1 MRRNRVVAL
10 ALVVMLIS
18 GLGALG
24 WMNRLELLLWAA
36 PRLNDLRNPVAP
48 NESIE
53 WPEGPATAAAPPD
66 ERPPNLIVILA
77 DDMGFN
83 DVSFYNG
90 GAADGSLQTPR
101 IDSIARDGVVFRNG
115 YAANAVCAPSRASIM
130 TGRYSTRFGFE
141 YTPFFKIG
149 ATIAEMMFE
158 QYPQPL
164 PPKVHHERLDELPDM
179 NQLGM
184 PSEEITIAELLQEV
198 GYYTAHIGKWHLGA
212 TDGMRPEDQ
221 GFVNSL
227 YMAGTAYLPED
238 SPEVVNAKQDFDVI
252 DRMVWATT
260 QYAAQFDGSHSFEPE
275 GYLTDYYTDEA
286 IRVIEANRNQPFFL
300 YLAHWGVHNP
310 LQAKRSDYDALS
322 HIEDHR
328 LRVYAAMILAL
339 DRGVGRVLDKL
350 EELGLDENT
359 LVIFTSDNGGAG
371 YLGLPDVNQPY
382 RGWKLTHFEGGT
394 HVPFFAK
401 WPARIAPGSVFEAP
415 VSHIDLLPTL
425 ATAAGARLPDD
436 RILDGVDLLPY
447 VVRGGEQ
454 LAGLEARPHE
464 TLFWRQGYLQTV
476 QHRDWKLITT
486 TRPHQRWLFDL
497 AADPTEQRNLAAER
511 PEVVATLEDLLARH
525 NATQAA
531 PLWPSVIEAPVLID
545 KTGAEP
551 YVEGDEYSYWP
562 N

>member
-10 ALVVMLIS
+10 VLVFVLVA
-18 GLGALG
+18 GVGTLG
-24 WMNRLELLLWAA
+24 WVNRLELLLWAA
-36 PRLNDLRNPVAP
+36 PRLNELRNPVAP
-48 NESIE
+48 NEPIE
-53 WPEGPATAAAPPD
+53 WPEGPATAAAPPS

-90 GAADGSLQTPR
+90 GAADGTLQTPH
-101 IDSIARDGVVFRNG
+101 IDSIARD
-115 YAANAVCAPSRASIM
+115 
-130 TGRYSTRFGFE
+130 
-141 YTPFFKIG
+141 
-149 ATIAEMMFE
+149 
-158 QYPQPL
+158 
-164 PPKVHHERLDELPDM
+164 
-179 NQLGM
+179 
-184 PSEEITIAELLQEV
+184 
-198 GYYTAHIGKWHLGA
+198 
-212 TDGMRPEDQ
+212 
-221 GFVNSL
+221 
-227 YMAGTAYLPED
+227 ED

-310 LQAKRSDYDALS
+310 LQARKSDYDALV

-359 LVIFTSDNGGAG
+359 LVVFTSDNGGAG
-371 YLGLPDVNQPY
+371 YLGLPDVNRPY

-401 WPARIAPGSVFEAP
+401 WPARIAPGSVLDAP

-425 ATAAGARLPDD
+425 ATAVGARLPDD
-436 RILDGVDLLPY
+436 RIIDGVDLLPY
-447 VVRGGEQ
+447 VLRGGGQ
-454 LAGLEARPHE
+454 IAGLEARPHE

-486 TRPHQRWLFDL
+486 TRPDQRWLFDL

-525 NATQAA
+525 DATQAE
-531 PLWPSVIEAPVLID
+531 PLWPSVIEFPVLID

>member
-1 MRRNRVVAL
+1 MRRTPIVAL
-10 ALVVMLIS
+10 ALVVVLVAGS
-18 GLGALG
+18 GTLG
-24 WMNRLELLLWAA
+24 WAHRLELLLWAA
-36 PRLNDLRNPVAP
+36 PRLNELRNPVAP
-48 NESIE
+48 KEPIE

-90 GAADGSLQTPR
+90 GAADGTLQTPH
-101 IDSIARDGVVFRNG
+101 IDSIAREGVVFRNG

-158 QYPQPL
+158 QHPQPL
-164 PPKVHHERLDELPDM
+164 PPKVHHEHLDELPDM
-179 NQLGM
+179 KQLGM
-184 PSEEITIAELLQEV
+184 PPEEITIAELLREV

-212 TDGMRPEDQ
+212 TAGMRPEDQ
-221 GFVNSL
+221 GFANSL
-227 YMAGTAYLPED
+227 YLAGTAYLPED

-286 IRVIEANRNQPFFL
+286 IRVIEANRNRPFFL
-300 YLAHWGVHNP
+300 YLAHWGIHNP
-310 LQAKRSDYDALS
+310 LQAKRSDYDALA

-359 LVIFTSDNGGAG
+359 LVVFTSDNGGAG

-394 HVPFFAK
+394 HVPFFAS
-401 WPARIAPGSVFEAP
+401 WPARIAPGGVFDAP

-425 ATAAGARLPDD
+425 AAAAGARLPDD
-436 RILDGVDLLPY
+436 RIIDGVDLLPY
-447 VVRGGEQ
+447 V
-454 LAGLEARPHE
+454 AGLEARPHE

-486 TRPHQRWLFDL
+486 TRPDQRWLFDL

-511 PEVVATLEDLLARH
+511 PEVVTALEDLLTRH
-525 NATQAA
+525 NASQAA
-531 PLWPSVIEAPVLID
+531 PLWPSVIESPVLID

-551 YVEGDEYSYWP
+551 YTEGDEYSYWP